1 MEGEGCLPLW
11 PQIST
16 NHCKI
21 YMNSEASLPASEAID
36 RKCSEAYKLS
46 NDLSYFWQEPHLW
59 YIQDTSTN
67 GTCINGERVP
77 KGTSRHLKEGDRI
90 KLAALTEDPE
100 KIVQ

>member
-1 MEGEGCLPLW
+1 M
-11 PQIST
+11 S
-16 NHCKI
+16 
-21 YMNSEASLPASEAID
+21 SEASPLASGAID
-36 RKCSEAYKLS
+36 RGCSEAYKLS
-46 NDLSYFWQEPHLW
+46 NYLSYLWQEPHLW

-90 KLAALTEDPE
+90 KLAALTEDPD